1 MLQDIDLLEQ
11 ALRLPPPP
19 PAARRPRAAR
29 PVPRKPHG

>member
-29 PVPRKPHG
+29 AVPRRPRG

>member
-29 PVPRKPHG
+29 PVPRRLRG